1 MMSWHV
7 DEQTMRRYADGA
19 IDPANAASIEAHVL
33 TCAVCRRL
41 ATQAADPERLERL
54 WVEVRDAA
62 DRPRRR
68 WIERLLVGVG
78 MRDHVARLV
87 GATPALQASWLV
99 AVAAALA
106 FAVMAAY
113 HARSGV
119 LAFLVMAP
127 IVPLVGVA
135 AAYGPGIDP
144 TFEVG
149 VAAPMRGFHLLL
161 ARATA
166 VLTTSIGLAGIASL
180 ALPRLDWT
188 AAAWLLPAVA
198 LTLSS
203 LALGSYIHPAW
214 ASGWIGF
221 GWISAVPLIERASAA
236 RLAAFHADGQVVFA
250 VVAIVAGVV
259 VLLRR
264 EAFEKTE
271 G

>member
-19 IDPANAASIEAHVL
+19 IDPANAASLEAHVL
-33 TCAVCRRL
+33 TCEVCRRL
-41 ATQAADPERLERL
+41 AAQVAEPDRLERL
-54 WVEVRDAA
+54 WVEVRDAT

-68 WIERLLVGVG
+68 WIERLLVAVG

-87 GATPALQASWLV
+87 GATPALQVSWLL

-106 FAVMAAY
+106 FAVLAAY
-113 HARSGV
+113 NARSGA
-119 LAFLVMAP
+119 LMFLVMGP

-135 AAYGPGIDP
+135 AAYGPGVDP

-149 VAAPMRGFHLLL
+149 VAAPLRGFHLLL

-166 VLTTSIGLAGIASL
+166 VLSASIVLAGIASL
-180 ALPRLDWT
+180 ALPQLDWT

-214 ASGWIGF
+214 ASGLVGF
-221 GWISAVPLIERASAA
+221 GWISAVTVIERASAA
-236 RLAAFHADGQVVFA
+236 RLAAFHADAQVVFA
-250 VVAIVAGVV
+250 VIAIVAGIV

-264 EAFEKTE
+264 EAFEITE